1 MSLVLETENLTKRFG
16 GLTAVNGVNFQ
27 LQEGELKAVIGPN
40 GAGKTTF
47 FNLLTGA
54 LPPTE
59 GSITLNGREI
69 TNLEPYEIARLGVG
83 RSFQISNLFT
93 ELTVLENVRLGI
105 QIQNE
110 SPKDISYY
118 IGRAGQNE
126 ETIAE
131 AEEIVSKVRL
141 SEETDKKV
149 SELAHGKKRQLE
161 VALTLSIDPEVIL
174 LDEPAAG
181 LTPEE
186 TTQLIDIIE
195 SVAEE
200 RTIMLIDHD
209 VDFITDISDTIA
221 VLHQGEII
229 ADGTPEEVQ
238 ADDEVQRVYLGG
250 GA

>member
-238 ADDEVQRVYLGG
+238 ADAEVQRVYLGG